1 MLEFLRN
8 WIEGI
13 AISVIIASIFEII
26 LPNGNVKKYI
36 KMVLGVY
43 VVFSIISPFVDSEA
57 LYSLN
62 ISEMLD
68 EYTENISTSS
78 SATEDTVN
86 SNLNEIYV
94 STFEDEITSEVE
106 NQGYTVISCD
116 VEATFDTESDNAGI
130 EKITIVLGSK
140 ENTNEENTIGTVEP
154 VEKVEVTV
162 GNTINENTE
171 TEDAISS
178 DDIDELKSY
187 LSDYYEI
194 DENIIYIE
202 QK

>member
-68 EYTENISTSS
+68 EYTKNISTSS

-106 NQGYTVISCD
+106 DQGYTVISCD

-140 ENTNEENTIGTVEP
+140 ENTNEENTISTVEP